1 MIPIVR
7 FVVFAATLLSLI
19 TLSGCATIPAGT
31 KPDPGDP
38 WERFNRSVYIFNDGV
53 DRAIAKPAAKAYR
66 KVTPRPVR
74 TGVSNFFDNI
84 TYPITAV
91 NAALQGKF
99 RQAGRDSGRF
109 LLNTVVGLGGIL
121 DPASVAGLVR
131 NDEDFGQ
138 TLGVWG
144 VPSGPYLMLPIF
156 GPSNARDA
164 PARIVDNL
172 MDPKNLV
179 GTSDARVAAN
189 VLNVVDSRANLL
201 VIEKPLENVFDRYA
215 FLRNIWRQRRL
226 SQIRDGSFM
235 EEPPEDPTL
244 DMDFESFDIA
254 PTVTPPSSAESAP
267 PPAAGDTDAS
277 NPSAAA

>member
-1 MIPIVR
+1 MNPFVR
-7 FVVFAATLLSLI
+7 FVVFAATLLSWI
-19 TLSGCATIPAGT
+19 TVSGCATIPAGT
-31 KPDPGDP
+31 APDPGDP

-121 DPASVAGLVR
+121 DPASVAGLLR

-179 GTSDARVAAN
+179 GTSDARIAAN

-215 FLRNIWRQRRL
+215 FLRNIWRLRRL
-226 SQIRDGSFM
+226 SQIRDGSFV

-244 DMDFESFDIA
+244 DMEFESIDTA
-254 PTVTPPSSAESAP
+254 PTDTPPSNAESAA
-267 PPAAGDTDAS
+267 PPAAGDTDSS
-277 NPSAAA
+277 NPGAAA